1 MASYVVT
8 AVAVQ
13 VRAGARDYFLEAG
26 AVLPEEVGQET
37 LDYLLTEGMIAP
49 VEDSEPDPETE
60 FPEGAPSEEWT
71 GKQLD
76 AFAAVKSVDLTG
88 AKSKADKVAV
98 IIAASATE

>member
-13 VRAGARDYFLEAG
+13 VRAGARDYFLETD
-26 AVLPEEVGQET
+26 AVLPEGVAQET
-37 LDYLLTEGMIAP
+37 LDYLLAEGMITL
-49 VEDSEPDPETE
+49 VEECNPEEPA

-76 AFAAVKSVDLTG
+76 AFAAVKSVDFTA
-88 AKSKADKVAV
+88 AKSKADKVAA
-98 IIAASATE
+98 IIAASTTE